1 VLGAFGALGLML
13 AAVGVYGVVAYSIAQ
28 RRREL
33 GIRLAL
39 GAARGR
45 IARHVLAEGV
55 GYAALGLALGLPAA
69 WAGSRVLR
77 TLVFG
82 VQLADPSTYL
92 VLACLVTAVVVLAC
106 AVPAYRATRIE
117 PVIALKD

>member
-1 VLGAFGALGLML
+1 
-13 AAVGVYGVVAYSIAQ
+13 
-28 RRREL
+28 
-33 GIRLAL
+33 
-39 GAARGR
+39 
-45 IARHVLAEGV
+45 
-55 GYAALGLALGLPAA
+55 
-69 WAGSRVLR
+69 VLR

-82 VQLADPSTYL
+82 VHLADPSTYL